1 MNFVKRRGGAK
12 TDSKST
18 DDVENQSKLDA
29 PKTRPASKSSSVPS
43 STASSN
49 INGGN
54 PITVLLRKIMLLT
67 SSDNAT
73 QNYILTIIK
82 DIISGTILGMC
93 FYVCFMT
100 VLCFLALKF
109 DSIMICIHHACSA
122 ICMIC
127 KCLMC

>member
-18 DDVENQSKLDA
+18 DGDDVENQSKSDL
-29 PKTRPASKSSSVPS
+29 PKTRPASTSSSVPS

-54 PITVLLRKIMLLT
+54 PIAILLRKVMLLT

-73 QNYILTIIK
+73 HNYLLTIIK
-82 DIISGTILGMC
+82 DIISGTILGM
-93 FYVCFMT
+93 FYYGC
-100 VLCFLALKF
+100 A
-109 DSIMICIHHACSA
+109 
-122 ICMIC
+122 
-127 KCLMC
+127 

>member
-18 DDVENQSKLDA
+18 DGDDVENQHKLDA
-29 PKTRPASKSSSVPS
+29 PKTRPASSTSSGVPS

-93 FYVCFMT
+93 FYVCAMT
-100 VLCFLALKF
+100 FYAFL
-109 DSIMICIHHACSA
+109 HCS
-122 ICMIC
+122 
-127 KCLMC
+127 LLV

>member
-18 DDVENQSKLDA
+18 VIDVENQSKDA
-29 PKTRPASKSSSVPS
+29 PKTRPASTSSSVPS

-82 DIISGTILGMC
+82 DIISGTILGMY
-93 FYVCFMT
+93 FH
-100 VLCFLALKF
+100 VLVL
-109 DSIMICIHHACSA
+109 
-122 ICMIC
+122 
-127 KCLMC
+127 

>member
-12 TDSKST
+12 TDSKSV
-18 DDVENQSKLDA
+18 DDVEKQSKLDA
-29 PKTRPASKSSSVPS
+29 PKTRPASTSSSVPS

-67 SSDNAT
+67 SSDDAT

-82 DIISGTILGMC
+82 DILSGTILGM
-93 FYVCFMT
+93 
-100 VLCFLALKF
+100 
-109 DSIMICIHHACSA
+109 
-122 ICMIC
+122 
-127 KCLMC
+127 

>member
-18 DDVENQSKLDA
+18 DDVENQKDA
-29 PKTRPASKSSSVPS
+29 PKTRPASTSSSVPS

-82 DIISGTILGMC
+82 DIISGTILGMY
-93 FYVCFMT
+93 FYFVCVMT
-100 VLCFLALKF
+100 VLCFLALQF
-109 DSIMICIHHACSA
+109 ASMMLCIY
-122 ICMIC
+122 
-127 KCLMC
+127 LYDLQMCDYASLYYVF

>member
-29 PKTRPASKSSSVPS
+29 PKTRPASASSSVPS
-43 STASSN
+43 STASN

-82 DIISGTILGMC
+82 DIISGTILGKW
-93 FYVCFMT
+93 FYVCRMCYECSM
-100 VLCFLALKF
+100 L
-109 DSIMICIHHACSA
+109 SCIVVC
-122 ICMIC
+122 
-127 KCLMC
+127 